1 MIKRLLHIA
10 NQNGN
15 RQVVSNVFSL
25 SALQVANAILPLI
38 AVPYIVRV
46 IGPRYYGTIAFAQA
60 FVTYFVLLVNY
71 GFDLS
76 ASREIARIR
85 EDKAKLADTFWSV
98 MWTKAVLFIL
108 SFVVFFTLL
117 LTVTRVQE
125 DWQVMAVTFLILIGY
140 VAFPTW
146 LFQGLEKLELTAIF
160 YFLIKVIFTAGIF
173 AFVRERGD
181 YLIVPLLASLGQ
193 IVAGVLAFVYARAR
207 LVKGIRPPSLRRMWS
222 EMRSGSA
229 IFLATI
235 FVSFYTSSN
244 VVILGFFA
252 TQEKVGYFAGATKIV
267 MALQAL
273 MLTPIAQATYPHI
286 GKLMAEDRTKGG
298 EYLKKIAFLVMLIT
312 LPASIG
318 LFAFG
323 PLIVKIIL
331 GSAFLPSIPVLEIVS
346 PFPIMVGLTTVFGY
360 QGVLNLNMDREFFT
374 VMAVAV
380 ALNIVLNLSLAGRLQ
395 EIGTAIAWLVT
406 EVFIACA
413 FVVIME
419 RSGIG
424 ILDFSF
430 YKEWLKK
437 VFTGN

>member
-1 MIKRLLHIA
+1 M
-10 NQNGN
+10 
-15 RQVVSNVFSL
+15 VSNVFSL

-46 IGPRYYGTIAFAQA
+46 IGPGYYGTIAFAQA

-85 EDKAKLADTFWSV
+85 EDKSKLADVFWSV
-98 MWTKAVLFIL
+98 IWTKVIL
-108 SFVVFFTLL
+108 FVVSFIVFAAIL
-117 LTVTRVQE
+117 LTVKRVQE
-125 DWQVMAVTFLILIGY
+125 DWRVMAVTFLILIGY

-160 YFLIKVIFTAGIF
+160 YFIIKVIFTAGIF
-173 AFVRERGD
+173 AFVREQSD
-181 YLIVPLLASLGQ
+181 FLIVPLLASLGQ
-193 IVAGVLAFVYARAR
+193 ILAGTLAFTYARAK
-207 LVKGIRPPSLRRMWS
+207 LVKGIRPPRLSRMKS
-222 EMRSGSA
+222 EMKSGSA

-252 TQEKVGYFAGATKIV
+252 TQAKVGYFAGATKIV

-286 GKLMAEDRTKGG
+286 GKLMAEDRKRGG
-298 EYLKKIAFLVMLIT
+298 EYLKKIAFLVVLIT

-318 LFAFG
+318 LYFFA

-331 GSAFLPSIPVLEIVS
+331 GKAFLPAIPVLEIVS
-346 PFPIMVGLTTVFGY
+346 PFPVMVGLTTVFGY
-360 QGVLNLNMDREFFT
+360 QGVLNLNLDKKFF
-374 VMAVAV
+374 VVIAVAV
-380 ALNIVLNLSLAGRLQ
+380 ILNLVLNLVLAR
-395 EIGTAIAWLVT
+395 
-406 EVFIACA
+406 
-413 FVVIME
+413 
-419 RSGIG
+419 RR
-424 ILDFSF
+424 
-430 YKEWLKK
+430 
-437 VFTGN
+437 